1 MQFLLN
7 CDEVY
12 GWVCIKYGSEF
23 IKVTQ
28 KDVYTGYIY
37 VMINDCDYDYDLDL
51 VDNLGH
57 FISGETLLKFLLNL
71 LY

>member
-1 MQFLLN
+1 M
-7 CDEVY
+7 
-12 GWVCIKYGSEF
+12 
-23 IKVTQ
+23 TQ
-28 KDVYTGYIY
+28 RDVYTGYIY
-37 VMINDCDYDYDLDL
+37 VMINDCDYDLDL